1 MKHFIDK
8 YATCRQNGQ
17 SNVMKTCLKHTLF
30 DMILRFK
37 SKNEI
42 VKIERIF
49 SVVFFSVFKWEVFCQ
64 TLSFNHLELKCVI
77 FGFYD
82 TFNWLRFSPTASH
95 FRRKWT
101 KTRNS
106 DIGILGNEFCFF
118 FLVRRILNSSFA
130 DPNDFVD
137 FHMENGC
144 NLKYP
149 KAIGWKT
156 RKCKV
161 VKIWNWV
168 PKSNIVRCSC
178 SGT

>member
-118 FLVRRILNSSFA
+118 FGTKNSEL
-130 DPNDFVD
+130 FVCWSER
-137 FHMENGC
+137 FCRLSHGKWM
-144 NLKYP
+144 
-149 KAIGWKT
+149 
-156 RKCKV
+156 
-161 VKIWNWV
+161 
-168 PKSNIVRCSC
+168 
-178 SGT
+178 